1 MGLICMNMIK
11 KNTYFILAHFFAF
24 AKNKLRLFPKTK
36 LFLKKV
42 VMSSSLLTSFFRK
55 LGLLLTPTGPALNF
69 EHLNK
74 ALTPRQRVIFEKI
87 KENAMGSR
95 K

>member
-1 MGLICMNMIK
+1 MGKIV
-11 KNTYFILAHFFAF
+11 YFILANFFAF
-24 AKNKLRLFPKTK
+24 TKNKLRLFPKTK
-36 LFLKKV
+36 TFLKKV
-42 VMSSSLLTSFFRK
+42 VMSSSLLTAFFSK

-69 EHLNK
+69 EELNK

-87 KENAMGSR
+87 KENSMGSR